1 MGIDALLDTLERS
14 DVVKLLRAIDA
25 EEPGPFYGFVPS
37 PNPDRCCA
45 EIAGDLVYAMY
56 SLPSGVD
63 WHEWAPDLGTIERV
77 RLSDDGRALLRLLDA
92 LKEATEDA

>member
-25 EEPGPFYGFVPS
+25 EEPGPFYEFVPS

-63 WHEWAPDLGTIERV
+63 WYEWEPDLGTTEQ
-77 RLSDDGRALLRLLDA
+77 LQLNGYGRALLDLLDA